1 MADQRAWK
9 PSPLIRG
16 SMAVHAVA
24 AVGAAAVP
32 AAWPWA
38 LGAVTGNHALL
49 GALGLWPR
57 SGLLGPNLTRLP
69 ELNARLGQ
77 VGLCF
82 DDGPD
87 PDVTPAVLELLD
99 CAGATASFFC
109 IADRAARHPN
119 IVREIVRRGHSVENH
134 TWHHPY
140 GFAAFGPSAIRREVG
155 QAQRILE
162 ELSTRRPRFFKPPA
176 GLRNPLLE
184 PVLTGLG
191 LRLATWTRRGYD
203 AVRRDP
209 TRVTPRLT
217 RNLAAGDLL
226 MLHDG
231 SAARTPANRPVVLE
245 VLPDLLDAVFTH
257 GLTAVSLDAVSN
269 D

>member
-1 MADQRAWK
+1 MADRRAWR

-16 SMAVHAVA
+16 SMGLHIVA
-24 AVGAAAVP
+24 AVGVAAVP

-38 LGAVTGNHALL
+38 LGAAAGNHALL
-49 GALGLWPR
+49 GTLGLWPR

-69 ELNARLGQ
+69 ETNARLGQ

-87 PDVTPAVLELLD
+87 PDVTPPVLDLLD
-99 CAGATASFFC
+99 RAGAKASFFC
-109 IADRAARHPN
+109 IAERAARHPG
-119 IVREIVRRGHSVENH
+119 IVREILRRGHSVENH
-134 TWHHPY
+134 TWHHPHW
-140 GFAAFGPSAIRREVG
+140 FAALGPGAIRREVG

-162 ELSTRRPRFFKPPA
+162 DLGDRPPRFFKPPA

-184 PVLTGLG
+184 PVLAGLG

-209 TRVTPRLT
+209 VGVTRRLT
-217 RNLAAGDLL
+217 RNLAAGDIL

-231 SAARTPANRPVVLE
+231 SAARTPEGRPVLLE
-245 VLPDLLDAVFTH
+245 VLPDLLDAFSLH
-257 GLTAVSLDAVSN
+257 GLTAVSLDVVS
-269 D
+269 DD